1 MKVVAKY
8 EVLETKALN
17 EVEIYGI
24 EFILNKT
31 FPEWDDNIECIYQ
44 ETCLQPVDRLVIQE
58 GEVSRIGIVSGKSLL
73 DSRVVFEI
81 DLLDQETEIAT
92 GESLMY
98 WADVHS
104 GEFELT
110 EIGG

>member
-58 GEVSRIGIVSGKSLL
+58 GEVSRIGMASG
-73 DSRVVFEI
+73 RVVFEI

-98 WADVHS
+98 WADAYG
-104 GEFELT
+104 GEFKLT